1 MRLLTLKTV
10 SQFFVAQN
18 RKRKESKCHEGKGE
32 NDIRG
37 ISCLQ
42 VLAESNY
49 PPSLLKMVPSSRDSN
64 LEERNDRQIKVILG
78 EREFVENEQRQTDCC
93 L

>member
-1 MRLLTLKTV
+1 MWLRTE
-10 SQFFVAQN
+10 
-18 RKRKESKCHEGKGE
+18 REKRANVMKERVKMIYGVF
-32 NDIRG
+32 
-37 ISCLQ
+37 SCLQ

-49 PPSLLKMVPSSRDSN
+49 PPSSLKMVPSLQDSN
-64 LEERNDRQIKVILG
+64 LEERNDRQIKVIWG